1 MPNKYQSEKG
11 EISPVQTAEHKF
23 PIYFCE
29 GCGAPNAGFG
39 RAKLDGRLS
48 YCGWEDGHAVCV
60 GKGKGKGK
68 DKGRAEGGGKVPVAA
83 PPW

>member
-1 MPNKYQSEKG
+1 MPIPFRAMPTKFQSDKG
-11 EISPVQTAEHKF
+11 VVSPGPTAEAKF

-39 RAKLDGRLS
+39 VARVEGRLS
-48 YCGWEDGHAVCV
+48 YCGWENGNAVCV
-60 GKGKGKGK
+60 GKG
-68 DKGRAEGGGKVPVAA
+68 RAADGGKVPPAS